1 MPARAREMKPPI
13 EMLPLEERI
22 RRRAYELYLRRG
34 NQPGSEIDDW
44 LQAKEEVQS
53 ALARKAQFDR
63 MKSFR
68 QTESTKRNAKDY
80 GVSSRNASKLHSASA
95 AEVLRRRM

>member
-1 MPARAREMKPPI
+1 MPARARATKPPI
-13 EMLPLEERI
+13 EMLPREERI

-44 LQAKEEVQS
+44 LQAEEEVLS

-63 MKSFR
+63 MKKLSADR
-68 QTESTKRNAKDY
+68 KHKAK
-80 GVSSRNASKLHSASA
+80 A
-95 AEVLRRRM
+95 